1 MTSRAVAQPA
11 ELDVGVD
18 RPRLLATVGPGAH
31 VALVSLPDERIV
43 AISSGVAGL
52 FGTPEEQIIG
62 RSTREVLRR
71 PLPRSALELIG
82 KGYVDFYRAHLV
94 TRRALGNGVP
104 LVVWVSVCEIAGRRY
119 VLAAFAPEGQDP
131 RPLYRALGMDLVVA
145 TVDRRWRILAVSDNG
160 PKALGVAVE
169 QMVGRT
175 LVLGDG
181 PQLSAVGS
189 VIREDLDTNDAVC
202 VGIPVRGPSALA
214 QRQVTAVVLMG
225 AADPQP
231 AVRNVILARPLSNPD
246 GDEQGRRRAGE
257 LEQHLWRIA
266 AEVEASGI
274 LHRFNAV
281 PGLRRLQEVHDLSPR
296 QWEVL
301 RRLLNG
307 QRVPTISA
315 ELFLSQSTVRNHL
328 TAIFERFG
336 VHSQAELLARL
347 SDRSA
352 LPS

>member
-1 MTSRAVAQPA
+1 
-11 ELDVGVD
+11 
-18 RPRLLATVGPGAH
+18 
-31 VALVSLPDERIV
+31 
-43 AISSGVAGL
+43 
-52 FGTPEEQIIG
+52 
-62 RSTREVLRR
+62 
-71 PLPRSALELIG
+71 
-82 KGYVDFYRAHLV
+82 
-94 TRRALGNGVP
+94 
-104 LVVWVSVCEIAGRRY
+104 
-119 VLAAFAPEGQDP
+119 
-131 RPLYRALGMDLVVA
+131 
-145 TVDRRWRILAVSDNG
+145 
-160 PKALGVAVE
+160 
-169 QMVGRT
+169 
-175 LVLGDG
+175 
-181 PQLSAVGS
+181 VGS